1 MKRLLLEYDKWN
13 SGRKERCGRKIFDY
27 GSFIMNESKLFGQR
41 IVSETTARIG
51 DDSEET
57 KNRLSIIGLFRD
69 SKIFS
74 EIGGIQNL
82 KSKEQLDELF
92 DRWFGDT
99 ISKMIKTTYFLDN
112 KEGATK
118 FLRSYVNNIQSLGDD
133 ARPFSVK
140 NIEKELV
147 DIVLNNGWLKEDKNV
162 SNINIES
169 PDERD
174 VIYEDDEIVI
184 LRANSKAKCVMY
196 GQGESWCISN
206 RDTNFYNTY
215 RVTHGATMYFVLQK
229 NIKGD
234 EHKIVILNYG
244 DRGYA
249 LADRSNRGE
258 RTGGPNTIIPW
269 VKIEV
274 LIPNLKGKEEYFEY
288 VPVTEEEKKYIGLIT
303 KMFSGDDLNT
313 YIKDVTRD
321 LELNNSPVTPS
332 DFLRDYLSTSI
343 RLKSVQIKSLDDEL
357 KETLIDIGY
366 ELYDDDFE
374 VLEEKYKKKY
384 IKNIIKNGSTITFYM
399 YDYMTIEQKE
409 DYLSKLE
416 YELPD
421 NESFTNILKTSPNVE
436 ETAEEMVRIMDLDT
450 EIEMDNMEFVETFCE
465 GGSDSDAG
473 WVLNDETSD
482 ENLHIEDVSHED
494 ISYILYKNED
504 FLNKLIEKAKK
515 ENPELKNVEIED
527 EDELIEY
534 IKDTAMMDEL
544 IDTHRGISEQ
554 KFYSNRFKDLMSAI
568 DDYKRENK
576 YVIILINGGYTDISY
591 DRDTIELFEWE
602 ISDYYDTKYTYKEFE
617 EYYIEH
623 YGL

>member
-41 IVSETTARIG
+41 IVRETTARIG

-74 EIGGIQNL
+74 ETGGIQNL
-82 KSKEQLDELF
+82 KSKEQLDNLF

-118 FLRSYVNNIQSLGDD
+118 FLRFYVNNIQSLGDD
-133 ARPFSVK
+133 ARPFSMK

-184 LRANSKAKCVMY
+184 LRANSKAKCVLY

-234 EHKIVILNYG
+234 EHKIVIMNYG

-258 RTGGPNTIIPW
+258 RTGGPDTIIPW

-288 VPVTEEEKKYIGLIT
+288 VPVTEDEKKYITLIT
-303 KMFSGDDLNT
+303 KAFSGLDLNT

-343 RLKSVQIKSLDDEL
+343 RLMSAQIKSLDDEL

-366 ELYDDDFE
+366 QLYDDDFLI
-374 VLEEKYKKKY
+374 LEDKFKTRY
-384 IKNIIKNGSTITFYM
+384 IKNVIKNLLPVKFVV
-399 YDYMTIEQKE
+399 YDSMTSEQKE
-409 DYLSKLE
+409 TYLWAATK
-416 YELPD
+416 ELPNTD
-421 NESFTNILKTSPNVE
+421 IYDGIMDTTPHIYD
-436 ETAEEMVRIMDLDT
+436 TAEEMVELLDLGEDVN
-450 EIEMDNMEFVETFCE
+450 MDNDEFVVTFC
-465 GGSDSDAG
+465 GDGSDSDAG
-473 WVLNDETSD
+473 RVLAGEY
-482 ENLHIEDVSHED
+482 EDFRDDD
-494 ISYILYKNED
+494 ISTDDISFILYKNKD
-504 FLNKLIEKAKK
+504 FLDKLIKKAKM
-515 ENPELKNVEIED
+515 ENPDLEEVEIED
-527 EDELIEY
+527 EDDFVEHLEY
-534 IKDTAMMDEL
+534 SDIMEDLKAV
-544 IDTHRGISEQ
+544 HRSLAEQ
-554 KFYSNRFKDLMSAI
+554 KFYSNRYKDLM
-568 DDYKRENK
+568 DDMDRYKKENK
-576 YVIILINGGYTDISY
+576 YLIILFREGYLNTLG
-591 DRDTIELFEWE
+591 TLETFEWE
-602 ISDYYDTKYTYKEFE
+602 MSDYYDTKYTYKEFE